1 MGLFHIAV
9 FMGYAGIVPG
19 RLHAVMSQE
28 RMIAWGKILFPS
40 SAALLHR
47 RSQMIGPM
55 QAGHSANLPQ
65 AVLQPFC
72 ESLEAF
78 AETQTHGFHI
88 RVREHE
94 MVEQMGKR
102 LACQGDQEVIHMRKI
117 RLTTLARRIPLFK
130 DHFLFWSM

>member
-1 MGLFHIAV
+1 MV
-9 FMGYAGIVPG
+9 TAGSVQV
-19 RLHAVMSQE
+19 RLHAVMSHE
-28 RMIAWGKILFPS
+28 RLIALGKILFPS

-65 AVLQPFC
+65 AVLQPSC

-94 MVEQMGKR
+94 MVQQMGKR
-102 LACQGDQEVIHMRKI
+102 LACPGEQHITHMRKI
-117 RLTTLARRIPLFK
+117 GLTTFARRMPLFK